1 MVAVPT
7 ATTTTGS
14 ITMRIESS
22 ALTVSWIPSA
32 SVPPLVRAP
41 FELGVMRYDDP
52 PAEHIDDL
60 GALTEQ
66 GGFRFLN
73 ELTAWIEVDDDGR
86 IVDHGQGGGCH
97 MGATTFALGRRAVV
111 FPAVGY
117 PDVRLEPEVGE
128 EHVRFVQTAG
138 GRIGVP
144 VVRPTRTA
152 PFVSIEAPPVWTTLA
167 LTLHADGRVERE
179 FVGASAF
186 PRHWVYDDLGQLVTK
201 SGVLDFGDWVVEV
214 RERGTPWGLGDRPPV
229 VAEAVSRLEHA
240 LSAGIMRSGTQPERR
255 TVAAGDTL
263 VVQGEPGDALFLVLD
278 GLMDVEV
285 DGEPVAEVGPGAVI
299 GERAIL
305 EDGRRTATLRATT
318 KVRVAA
324 VPADHIDQQRLA
336 DLRASHRREE
346 PGE

>member
-1 MVAVPT
+1 
-7 ATTTTGS
+7 
-14 ITMRIESS
+14 MRIESS

-60 GALTEQ
+60 DALRER

-86 IVDHGQGGGCH
+86 IVDHGQGGGCY
-97 MGATTFALGRRAVV
+97 MGTTAFAVGRRTVV

-117 PDVRLEPEVGE
+117 PDIKPEPDVGE
-128 EHVRFVQTAG
+128 HDVRFVQTAG

-186 PRHWVYDDLGQLVTK
+186 PRHWVYDDRGQLVTK
-201 SGVLDFGDWVVEV
+201 GGVLDFGNWVVEV
-214 RERGTPWGLGDRPPV
+214 RERGTPWGQGDRPPV
-229 VAEAVSRLEHA
+229 AAEAVSRLEHE
-240 LSAGIMRSGTQPERR
+240 LSASIMRSGTQPELRR
-255 TVAAGDTL
+255 IAAGETVA
-263 VVQGEPGDALFLVLD
+263 VQGELGDTLFLVLD
-278 GLMDVEV
+278 GLLDVEV
-285 DGEPVAEVGPGAVI
+285 NGESVAEVGPGAVL

-305 EDGRRTATLRATT
+305 EGGRRTATLRATT
-318 KVRVAA
+318 RVRVAA
-324 VPADHIDQQRLA
+324 VPADHIDRERLG
-336 DLRASHRREE
+336 DLSASHRREE
-346 PGE
+346 QGE

>member
-1 MVAVPT
+1 
-7 ATTTTGS
+7 
-14 ITMRIESS
+14 MRIESS
-22 ALTVSWIPSA
+22 ALSVSWIPSA

-41 FELGVMRYDDP
+41 FELGVMHYDDP
-52 PAEHIDDL
+52 PAERVDDVD
-60 GALTEQ
+60 ALRGR
-66 GGFRFLN
+66 GGLRFLN

-86 IVDHGQGGGCH
+86 IADHGQGGGCH
-97 MGATTFALGRRAVV
+97 MGTTAFALGRHAVV

-117 PDVRLEPEVGE
+117 PDVRPEPDVGE
-128 EHVRFVQTAG
+128 HHVRFVQTAG

-144 VVRPTRTA
+144 IVRPTRTA

-186 PRHWVYDDLGQLVTK
+186 PRHWVYDDRGELVTK

-214 RERGTPWGLGDRPPV
+214 LERGTPWGRGDRPPV
-229 VAEAVSRLEHA
+229 VAESVSRLEHE
-240 LSAGIMRSGTQPERR
+240 LSAGIMRSGTRPELQ

-278 GLMDVEV
+278 GVLVVEV
-285 DGEPVAEVGPGAVI
+285 DGEPVAEVGPGAVL

-305 EDGRRTATLRATT
+305 EDGRRTATLRASTR
-318 KVRVAA
+318 VRVAA
-324 VPADHIDQQRLA
+324 VPAKHIDPERLA
-336 DLRASHRREE
+336 DLSDSHRREE
-346 PGE
+346 PREHPGAARD

>member
-1 MVAVPT
+1 
-7 ATTTTGS
+7 
-14 ITMRIESS
+14 MRIESS

-32 SVPPLVRAP
+32 SVPPVVRAP

-52 PAEHIDDL
+52 PAEHVGDL
-60 GALTEQ
+60 GALRDR

-73 ELTAWIEVDDDGR
+73 ELTAWIEVDEDGR
-86 IVDHGQGGGCH
+86 LVGHGQGGGCH
-97 MGATTFALGRRAVV
+97 MGSTAFALGRRAVV

-117 PDVRLEPEVGE
+117 PEVRPQPEVGE
-128 EHVRFVQTAG
+128 HRVRFMQTAG
-138 GRIGVP
+138 GRIGIP

-167 LTLHADGRVERE
+167 ITLHADGRVERE
-179 FVGASAF
+179 LVGASAF
-186 PRHWVYDDLGQLVTK
+186 PRHWVYDDRGQLVAK
-201 SGVLDFGDWVVEV
+201 GGVLDFGEWVVEV

-240 LSAGIMRSGTQPERR
+240 LAAGIMRSGTQPDRR

-263 VVQGEPGDALFLVLD
+263 VVQGEPGDDLFLVLD
-278 GLMDVEV
+278 GLLDVEV

-305 EDGRRTATLRATT
+305 EGGRRTATLRATT

-324 VPADHIDQQRLA
+324 VPADRIDQDGLV

-346 PGE
+346 RAE

>member
-1 MVAVPT
+1 M
-7 ATTTTGS
+7 
-14 ITMRIESS
+14 TMRIESS
-22 ALTVSWIPSA
+22 AFTVSWIPSA

-52 PAEHIDDL
+52 PADHIGDL
-60 GALTEQ
+60 GALRQ
-66 GGFRFLN
+66 RGGFRFLN
-73 ELTAWIEVDDDGR
+73 ELTAWIEVDEDGR
-86 IVDHGQGGGCH
+86 IVDHGQGGAGH

-117 PDVRLEPEVGE
+117 PDVRADPEVD
-128 EHVRFVQTAG
+128 EHRVRFTQTAG

-152 PFVSIEAPPVWTTLA
+152 PFVSIEAPPVWTTLEI
-167 LTLHADGRVERE
+167 TLHADGRVEHE
-179 FVGASAF
+179 LIGASAF
-186 PRHWVYDDLGQLVTK
+186 PRHWVYDDRGQLVAK
-201 SGVLDFGDWVVEV
+201 GGVLDFGDWVVEV
-214 RERGTPWGLGDRPPV
+214 RERDTPWGLGDRPPV
-229 VAEAVSRLEHA
+229 VAEAVSRLEHE
-240 LSAGIMRSGTQPERR
+240 LSAGIMRSGRQPERR
-255 TVAAGDTL
+255 TVSAGDTL
-263 VVQGEPGDALFLVLD
+263 VVQGETGDDLFLVLD

-305 EDGRRTATLRATT
+305 EGGHRTATLRATT

-324 VPADHIDQQRLA
+324 VPAGHIDHERLA

-346 PGE
+346 RGE